1 MPKVSIIVPVYGVE
15 KYIERCAC
23 SLFEQTLDDLEF
35 IFVDDSSPD
44 DSIEKLQTLI
54 LKYPNR
60 IPQVRIIRHDVNR
73 GLPAARQTGIS
84 VASGDYII
92 HCDSDDWIDLDLCE
106 TLYLKASENSLD
118 VVIYNYKTTDGSN
131 ILSVYSG
138 GHSHDRDF
146 CINAMMHQ
154 QMWWSLCN
162 KMFKRSLYENEIV
175 YPKDGMGEDMCL
187 CLQLFFYCSKIDYV
201 DKYYYYYSN
210 STSII
215 QNKSE
220 ENCLSKFLQINR
232 NVDILII
239 FYEKVF
245 LSERFNKGLN
255 YLKYNAKFP
264 LIPILGQK
272 KYYKLWLNTYSG
284 CEWGVFFDCYASIKE
299 RIRALLVIM
308 RLYPLPRNKYQN

>member
-73 GLPAARQTGIS
+73 GLPAARQTGIR

-106 TLYLKASENSLD
+106 TLYLKASENSSD

-131 ILSVYSG
+131 TLSVYSG
-138 GHSHDRDF
+138 GHYVIKCLRDPY
-146 CINAMMHQ
+146 M
-154 QMWWSLCN
+154 
-162 KMFKRSLYENEIV
+162 
-175 YPKDGMGEDMCL
+175 
-187 CLQLFFYCSKIDYV
+187 KI
-201 DKYYYYYSN
+201 K
-210 STSII
+210 
-215 QNKSE
+215 
-220 ENCLSKFLQINR
+220 
-232 NVDILII
+232 
-239 FYEKVF
+239 
-245 LSERFNKGLN
+245 
-255 YLKYNAKFP
+255 
-264 LIPILGQK
+264 
-272 KYYKLWLNTYSG
+272 
-284 CEWGVFFDCYASIKE
+284 
-299 RIRALLVIM
+299 
-308 RLYPLPRNKYQN
+308 